1 MFKFYFLCYKLQ
13 LFFKQY
19 IHCITFTYCKGF
31 MNFKQTLIF
40 YKHKIE
46 KIWKFE
52 CFLYVSNSTLSLLK
66 IWVSKKLYYKNY
78 RALCEK

>member
-13 LFFKQY
+13 LSFKQY
-19 IHCITFTYCKGF
+19 IHCITFTCCKGF

-46 KIWKFE
+46 KNMKIWML
-52 CFLYVSNSTLSLLK
+52 LYVSSSTLLLF
-66 IWVSKKLYYKNY
+66 KN
-78 RALCEK
+78 

>member
-19 IHCITFTYCKGF
+19 IYCITFTCCKGF

-46 KIWKFE
+46 KYENLNAFYM
-52 CFLYVSNSTLSLLK
+52 CLK
-66 IWVSKKLYYKNY
+66 YPITFKKLSIKKIV
-78 RALCEK
+78 L